1 MAGFLSAVGQ
11 GVAAS
16 FMILAVA
23 GVANGLSTYVL
34 NGSTLRDFVGGRIGG
49 SA

>member
-1 MAGFLSAVGQ
+1 MAGFLSAIGQ

-16 FMILAVA
+16 FTILAVA
-23 GVANGLSTYVL
+23 SVANGLSTYVL
-34 NGSTLRDFVGGRIGG
+34 NGSTLKEVVAGRIGG